1 MNKKYIFRLILVILV
16 LFTTSCVTSRS
27 GKRSGFLV
35 KYSGLKPDPGT
46 SDVYFYRNPEYRP
59 EDIVEQYRAFM
70 IDPVVVYF
78 HRDAIGRAMKP
89 DDIKYLTD
97 YFQRELAIALNKQY
111 FVVDTPG
118 PNVARFRIAITG
130 VAASNFRLTI
140 HPTLAAVDLEK
151 AAMEIEMIDSKTA
164 GRIAALMDLRPRSG
178 YTKFDDLTIKK
189 HSEAVIDAWI
199 AEVLKRLDS
208 VYKVPAPPS
217 DSTSKPPS
225 DPEIKNE
232 GTDQSS

>member
-1 MNKKYIFRLILVILV
+1 MDKKYIYRLILIILV

-35 KYSGLKPDPGT
+35 KYSGLKPDPGAPG
-46 SDVYFYRNPEYRP
+46 VYFYKNPEYRP

-70 IDPVVVYF
+70 IDPIVVYF

-89 DDIKYLTD
+89 DDIKDLTD
-97 YFQRELAIALNKQY
+97 YFQRELAIALNTQY

-118 PNVARFRIAITG
+118 PNVARIRIAITG

-151 AAMEIEMIDSKTA
+151 AAMEIELIDSKTA
-164 GRIAALMDLRPRSG
+164 GRIASLMDLRPRSG
-178 YTKFDDLTIKK
+178 YTKFDNLTIKK

-199 AEVLKRLDS
+199 REILTRLDS

-217 DSTSKPPS
+217 DPASKQPS